1 MLNAV
6 LNQDNVTRGPVTLV
20 DRQVNHES
28 STFPSEVV
36 TCRSDGACELTL
48 FFKYAIDHVRHDYGH
63 RRGVDY
69 EAEVY
74 RQVLRVARVT
84 APTFYGTHQ
93 DATSKRT
100 WLILGYL
107 DNTTRVSR
115 SPDPDAMVKAPRWL
129 GRFHA
134 INQKRLS
141 CESLPTLIRYDAD
154 YYLGWARR
162 SAQFAAK
169 APASLPWL
177 PTLCARFEDLIPHL
191 LAAPATVIHGE
202 FYPQNVLMHAGSPHP
217 VDWESAAVAAGEI
230 DLASLT
236 DRWPAHV
243 SCACERAYQQAR
255 WPSGAPSHFSK
266 ALQVARI
273 YVHLRWLGDWSEV
286 SAKDCRWRLDHLR
299 AYAQRVGLVSP

>member
-1 MLNAV
+1 MLNQNHAV
-6 LNQDNVTRGPVTLV
+6 HGHVTLV
-20 DRQVNHES
+20 GRRVNYES

-36 TCRSDGACELTL
+36 TCRSDGARELNL
-48 FFKYAIDHVRHDYGH
+48 FFKYASDHFRHDYRH
-63 RRGVDY
+63 RGGVDY

-74 RQVLRVARVT
+74 RQVLQVARVT

-93 DATSKRT
+93 DAMSKRT

-107 DNTTRVSR
+107 ANTTRVSR
-115 SPDPDAMVKAPRWL
+115 SADPDAMIKAARWL
-129 GRFHA
+129 GRFHS
-134 INQKRLS
+134 INQERLS
-141 CESLPTLIRYDAD
+141 CEPLPTLIRYDVD

-169 APASLPWL
+169 SSASLSWL
-177 PTLCARFEDLIPHL
+177 PTLCARFEDLTPHL

-243 SCACERAYQQAR
+243 SSACERTYQQAR
-255 WPSGAPSHFSK
+255 WPSGAPAHFSK
-266 ALQVARI
+266 TLEVARI

-299 AYAQRVGLVSP
+299 ACAQRMGLI